1 MRFRYATLT
10 MFAAVITTPALA
22 DDGRAGGKLVLTDGI
37 TSVEGAA
44 GGGLAT
50 WSLIAGNET
59 DRGIGG
65 TAHVT
70 TVVLPD
76 FTLTA
81 VGGALGI
88 RDRLELSYIRQS
100 FDTRGAGAA
109 LGLGRG
115 FRFEQDIYG
124 IKARVV
130 GDAIWDQDRWLPQ
143 IAIGMQHKV
152 AKKGAVVRAIG
163 ATRASGTDFYMSAT
177 KLFLAQGIM
186 AGATIRVT
194 KANQFGLLGQGDRRS
209 VQFEGS
215 LGKLFAHNLLV
226 GGEYRTKPDNL
237 DFARESDA
245 FDAFAAWGIHRNITL
260 TAAYVDLGDI
270 ATVKRQRG
278 AFLQLQ
284 GAF

>member
-1 MRFRYATLT
+1 MHRARLSFAVLALTAAPAT
-10 MFAAVITTPALA
+10 AG
-22 DDGRAGGKLVLTDGI
+22 DGRAGGKLVLTDGI

-50 WSLIAGNET
+50 WALIAGNGTE
-59 DRGIGG
+59 RGIGG
-65 TAHVT
+65 TVQAT
-70 TVVLPD
+70 TVLLPD

-100 FDTRGAGAA
+100 FDTRGAGAV
-109 LGLGRG
+109 LGLGPG
-115 FRFEQDIYG
+115 FRFDQDVYG
-124 IKARVV
+124 AKLRLV
-130 GDAIWDQDRWLPQ
+130 GDAVWDQDRWLPQ
-143 IAIGMQHKV
+143 IAIGVQHKV
-152 AKKGAVVRAIG
+152 ANKGAVVRAIG
-163 ATRASGTDFYMSAT
+163 ATSASGTDFYASAT

-186 AGATIRVT
+186 AGATVRVT
-194 KANQFGLLGQGDRRS
+194 KANQFGLLGQSERAS

-215 LGKLFAHNLLV
+215 LGKLFTPRLLV
-226 GGEYRTKPDNL
+226 GGEYRTKPDSL
-237 DFARESDA
+237 HFAREDDA
-245 FDAFAAWGIHRNITL
+245 FDAFAAWAVHRNVTL

-270 ATVKRQRG
+270 ATVKKQRG

>member
-284 GAF
+284 GGF